1 MKTSAIKLAI
11 ILSGILLSILIS
23 SVCLMSCHKDDSD
36 KPLAGDD
43 IPALNSLN
51 RDSLGMGNLGSVIYT
66 VDPSLSDTATFD
78 PNSESYLNLFV
89 SDANGYEW
97 MLSIPPHGLM
107 QKQLITMTAFSMID
121 VSQTGAR
128 IRSGV
133 QLEPDGIQFLD
144 KVFLSVNTPDE
155 KPGTAQFFT
164 FNQDGSH
171 VEFAET
177 YSWESGGGGLAKI
190 WHFSGAGYD
199 DSQKSGSDVTDL
211 YNKWAKEDYE
221 LGMIAANMF
230 LKEPTPTPPEAP
242 SISQFCRG
250 FNKDQIDVEL
260 YEYMHYFL
268 EPYEDIT
275 QVIMNAIY
283 RLQSTGDDYESKK
296 AEGFAACLK
305 IYQKAEQSLYQLGA
319 TYEGKKPPDQLYALI
334 NVGLCIAKSEVLI
347 SADEGADLR
356 SKSMSWAQII
366 RDYYLDTELKKNHDY
381 RAFQVLLGLN
391 KEVQLLEG
399 TDRLKEIFSAMTF
412 KLTIDTK
419 FDAKWEYSSDSYDM
433 GNVVQHGV
441 IKMSIEDEQIT
452 TNRWGEADNL
462 SLAYTSGEFTFHKTS
477 KNGTFPAAGLIFKG
491 SAYLLNL
498 DPCLTNTFDVLISD
512 FGGDEVGTN
521 SLTVAGSSAMVCFRD
536 YHWSASYIFS
546 VPIKNQNAT
555 LGDATFSASGSAA
568 DGDFTGNGEVHIT
581 IEHTPE

>member
-23 SVCLMSCHKDDSD
+23 LVCLMSCNKDDPD
-36 KPLAGDD
+36 NPPDGDD

-66 VDPSLSDTATFD
+66 IDPSLSDTATFD
-78 PNSESYLNLFV
+78 PSSESYLTLFV
-89 SDANGYEW
+89 TDANGYKW

-107 QKQLITMTAFSMID
+107 QSQLLTMTAFSTID
-121 VSQTGAR
+121 VSHTGAR

-133 QLEPDGIQFLD
+133 RLEPDGLQFLD
-144 KVFLSVNTPDE
+144 RVMVSVIAPYDN
-155 KPGTAQFFT
+155 PGSVQFFT

-171 VEFAET
+171 VEFAES
-177 YSWESGGGGLAKI
+177 YSGPSFGWI
-190 WHFSGAGYD
+190 WHFSCAGYD
-199 DSQKSGSDVTDL
+199 NSQKSGSDVTDL
-211 YNKWAKEDYE
+211 YNKWATEDYE
-221 LGMIAANMF
+221 LGMKAAIQF
-230 LKEPTPTPPEAP
+230 LKDPTPAPPEAP
-242 SISQFCRG
+242 SISQFCRT

-260 YEYMHYFL
+260 YEYMHYFK

-296 AEGFAACLK
+296 VEGFATCLK
-305 IYQKAEQSLYQLGA
+305 IYQKAEQSLYKLGA
-319 TYEGKKPPDQLYALI
+319 TYEGKKPPDQLYAMI
-334 NVGLCIAKSEVLI
+334 NVGLYIAKSEALI
-347 SADEGADLR
+347 SADGGADLR

-381 RAFQVLLGLN
+381 RAFPVLLGLN

-441 IKMSIEDEQIT
+441 IKMSIKDEQIT

-568 DGDFTGNGEVHIT
+568 DRDFTGNGEVHIT